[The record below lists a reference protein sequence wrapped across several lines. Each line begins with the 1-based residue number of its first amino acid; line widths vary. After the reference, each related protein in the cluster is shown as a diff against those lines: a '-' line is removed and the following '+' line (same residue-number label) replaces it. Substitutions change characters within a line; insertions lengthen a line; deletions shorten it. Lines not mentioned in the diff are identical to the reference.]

1 MKRLGLFL
9 CAVVAWTALC
19 VHAAHTNAIERLFN
33 AQASGSMRDL
43 AKAAEEVAVQAGKG
57 RALYPYV
64 LALASRMQNPPP
76 AAQLDEET
84 CNKYLD
90 EWRGRIRK
98 LASEK
103 NYATAWYLLSLESN
117 DTNLLHRAADAGN
130 VQAMN
135 AWGNCLVKCAT
146 GEMPDTNEVNRILG
160 EAVGYFKKSVSEGDA
175 NGLYNLGI
183 CYMQGL
189 GVRQDDQNA
198 FDSFRSAAEMGHP
211 EAMNNI
217 ALFYREGRV
226 VEKNLESSAKWFE
239 KSASLDNPLGQ
250 FHLARALQSGE
261 GVARD
266 EARAAVLLEKSA
278 AQGCAEAIAARDA
291 VKAELPP
298 EKVAPVPEKVAP
310 APEKAVPPPEKVT
323 PPPKKVTPPP
333 AKVVLCADVDPIE
346 AIARLFNARASG
358 SVCGF
363 EQAAEEVAE
372 MARQGRPICLYVL
385 AIVSRMSFPPP
396 AARLDEETRN
406 KYLDAWRG
414 QIKKLAEEKNDP
426 MALYLLSLEGNDRG
440 FLRRAAEAGNVQAM
454 NVWGT
459 YLITHGTRGVS
470 DTNEVNRILGEAS
483 RYFRN
488 AADRND
494 ANGLYNLGM
503 CYMQGLGVPQDDQNA
518 FGRFQSAAEKEHPEA
533 MNNIAL
539 FYREGRVV
547 EKNLERSA
555 KFFEKSASYGN
566 PYGQFNF
573 ALALQNG
580 EGVAQDETRA
590 AALLSKA
597 ADGGCVEAV
606 DAYGMALLD
615 GRGVQE
621 NPEAAFKYFL
631 RAADAGYP
639 PAMENLSKC
648 YQSGKGVKADSR
660 RAMEWKIRSCA
671 ARGDRNAQAWLQQ
684 NAKRK

>member
-1 MKRLGLFL
+1 MKRLGRFL
-9 CAVVAWTALC
+9 CAVVAWAAFS
-19 VHAAHTNAIERLFN
+19 VHAAQTNAIIRLFN
-33 AQASGSMRDL
+33 AQASGDAHAL
-43 AKAAEEVAVQAGKG
+43 EQAAEEVAELARKG
-57 RALYPYV
+57 RPLYPYV
-64 LALASRMQNPPP
+64 LALASRMPNPPP
-76 AAQLDEET
+76 AARLDEAT
-84 CNKYLD
+84 RNKYLD
-90 EWRGRIRK
+90 DWRDRIKR
-98 LASEK
+98 LAAEK
-103 NYATAWYLLSLESN
+103 NNSMAWYLLWQETGN
-117 DTNLLHRAADAGN
+117 ADLLKRAADAGN
-130 VQAMN
+130 EQAMDEWRKRLARRAN
-135 AWGNCLVKCAT
+135 ADPK
-146 GEMPDTNEVNRILG
+146 
-160 EAVGYFKKSVSEGDA
+160 EAV
-175 NGLYNLGI
+175 
-183 CYMQGL
+183 
-189 GVRQDDQNA
+189 
-198 FDSFRSAAEMGHP
+198 
-211 EAMNNI
+211 
-217 ALFYREGRV
+217 
-226 VEKNLESSAKWFE
+226 
-239 KSASLDNPLGQ
+239 
-250 FHLARALQSGE
+250 
-261 GVARD
+261 
-266 EARAAVLLEKSA
+266 
-278 AQGCAEAIAARDA
+278 
-291 VKAELPP
+291 
-298 EKVAPVPEKVAP
+298 
-310 APEKAVPPPEKVT
+310 
-323 PPPKKVTPPP
+323 
-333 AKVVLCADVDPIE
+333 
-346 AIARLFNARASG
+346 ARLFNARASG
-358 SVCGF
+358 SVRGF
-363 EQAAEEVAE
+363 EQAAEDVAE
-372 MARQGRPICLYVL
+372 MAKLGRPICPYAL
-385 AIVSRMSFPPP
+385 AIVSRMSSPPP
-396 AARLDEETRN
+396 AARLDEATRN

-483 RYFRN
+483 RYFRS

-533 MNNIAL
+533 MNSIAL

-547 EKNLERSA
+547 EKSLERSA

-566 PYGQFNF
+566 PYGEYNF

-580 EGVAQDETRA
+580 EGVAQDEARA

-621 NPEAAFKYFL
+621 NPEAAFKCFL

-648 YQSGKGVKADSR
+648 YQYGKGVKADNR

-684 NAKRK
+684 NAKKK